1 LPLPNGKEVVL
12 RWIENAL
19 MALLVTLALGM
30 VTVEVALRYFFPR
43 YLTDYGLELT
53 VYFTVWAIFIAGAP
67 LIREGRHVR
76 ADILMHMLPPGAQ
89 RILDIVGLIVGLIF
103 VSVLCYFGWLMVQN
117 SIELGEKSESSLK
130 MPLVIYYASLP
141 VGMTL
146 MIPPFLIRIY
156 RLIFRYDPE
165 TMQVTDEHVARDK

>member
-1 LPLPNGKEVVL
+1 ML

-30 VTVEVALRYFFPR
+30 VTVEVVLRYFFPR
-43 YLTDYGLELT
+43 HLTDYGLELT
-53 VYFTVWAIFIAGAP
+53 VYFTVWAVFIAGAP

-76 ADILMHMLPPGAQ
+76 ADILMHMLPPSAQ
-89 RILDIVGLIVGLIF
+89 RILELLGLVVGLIF

-130 MPLVIYYASLP
+130 MPLVIYYAALP

-146 MIPPFLIRIY
+146 MIPPFLVRIY
-156 RLIFRYDPE
+156 QLIFRYDAA
-165 TMQVTDEHVARDK
+165 TMQVTDEHVVRDK